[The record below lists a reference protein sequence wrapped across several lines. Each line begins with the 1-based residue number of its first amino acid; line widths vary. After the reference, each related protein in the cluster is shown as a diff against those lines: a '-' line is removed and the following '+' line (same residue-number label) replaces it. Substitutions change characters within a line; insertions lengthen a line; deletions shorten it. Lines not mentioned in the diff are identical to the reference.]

1 VRGVPL
7 LAALS
12 LLAAFLVL
20 DLVPDWMLGVFDLA
34 SFTVCLLTWAFA
46 AFSLWALWLALLSF
60 RWHVKPAVRIHSLLV
75 SIACCGIAAYLGY
88 WHIIGLRL
96 WAP

>member
-1 VRGVPL
+1 
-7 LAALS
+7 
-12 LLAAFLVL
+12 
-20 DLVPDWMLGVFDLA
+20 
-34 SFTVCLLTWAFA
+34 
-46 AFSLWALWLALLSF
+46 
-60 RWHVKPAVRIHSLLV
+60 VKPAVRIHSLLV